1 MRGFNLD
8 QLQTFVDVIE
18 LGSFSAA
25 ADKLNLSQ
33 PAVSLQI
40 RHLEKRL
47 GVRLVERVGKRAK
60 PTSAGVELLRHARHI
75 DEVVAAARESMI
87 PHAKGVVGR
96 VRVGTGATACIYF
109 LPTILRDLRRR
120 FPNLE
125 IIVNTGS
132 SDEILRQLEENVID
146 VAVVTL
152 PARGR
157 MFDIRPLLDDEFVL
171 IAPKGDPLPDKITPA
186 VLAKRTL
193 VLHEPIANTRRLVDG
208 WFARANLAAKPA
220 MELDSVEA
228 IKQLVAAGLGL
239 GIVPAMALPARSMS
253 GLAAHPLSPRL
264 MRRLALVVRRDK
276 PLYRGLR
283 ETIAAIKEMG
293 AISVVR

>member
-8 QLQTFVDVIE
+8 QLQTFMDVVE

-33 PAVSLQI
+33 PAVSLQL
-40 RHLEKRL
+40 RQLEKRL
-47 GVRLVERVGKRAK
+47 GVRLVERVGKRMK
-60 PTSAGVELLRHARHI
+60 PSSAGAELLKHARHI
-75 DEVVAAARESMI
+75 EQTVAAARESMI
-87 PHAKGVVGR
+87 PHARGVAGR

-109 LPTILRDLRRR
+109 LPPILRDLRRR
-120 FPNLE
+120 FPGLE

-132 SDEILRQLEENVID
+132 SDDILRQLEENVID

-152 PARGR
+152 PATGR
-157 MFDIRPLLDDEFVL
+157 MFEIRPLLEDEFVL
-171 IAPKGDPLPDKITPA
+171 IAPRTESLPDKLTPA

-193 VLHEPIANTRRLVDG
+193 VLHEPGANTRRLVDR
-208 WFARANLAAKPA
+208 WFAKANLAAKPA
-220 MELDSVEA
+220 MEFDSVEA

-239 GIVPAMALPARSMS
+239 GIVPAMALPPRSMS

-264 MRRLALVVRRDK
+264 ARKLALVVRRDK
-276 PLYRGLR
+276 PLHRGLR
-283 ETIAAIKEMG
+283 EMIAAVKDAAAALDG
-293 AISVVR
+293 K